1 MLCASDIVGGAVAG
15 ERPQIAILQRSAP
28 AAHFRVPAWFRAHSS
43 SSFPHSLL
51 GAMGQCPF
59 TMDRPSWAVGH
70 LPRDAMAV
78 ATSHSHEH
86 LHDQAV
92 GCGNFRRGSRSVQRG
107 GFHVHAEHYSER
119 RSDAGAGQPP
129 NVHPHRTSPLLSLLG
144 PHSPDDRGW
153 GAQSGLIWP
162 FWQCRARLGVRNA
175 GCVSHFALGILKG
188 AELFSIRCNSP
199 MASARTRDN

>member
-1 MLCASDIVGGAVAG
+1 MAQSPFIDLLSLI
-15 ERPQIAILQRSAP
+15 
-28 AAHFRVPAWFRAHSS
+28 
-43 SSFPHSLL
+43 LL

-70 LPRDAMAV
+70 LPRDAMAT
-78 ATSHSHEH
+78 TSHSHNH

-92 GCGNFRRGSRSVQRG
+92 GCGNFRRGSRSVQRS

-129 NVHPHRTSPLLSLLG
+129 NVHPHRTSPLLLLFLLG
-144 PHSPDDRGW
+144 PHSPDNRRW
-153 GAQSGLIWP
+153 GAQSGSIWP

-188 AELFSIRCNSP
+188 AELFAIRCNSP
-199 MASARTRDN
+199 MASARTRDNWIRRLAQFRDQLLNIRS